1 MSKTRQRVHGL
12 PSCAFSRRA
21 RPRERES
28 TFSEAGS
35 SPPNPMPST
44 WMPSCLGQIVAA
56 QAAPTGYAQVQ
67 ASWWSHSHISLP
79 SLLTVR
85 NSLTLSSFTFHVRNN
100 CYWMQSSNSTDLLME
115 MTCPS
120 TLHLPDLGQVQP
132 STLNQW
138 NQYPLEPWIFFFFL
152 EPTFRSHYNRRDCET
167 QRPDSRSLSLA
178 SIKALVIWLFCNPSQ
193 RFHLEKRLKL

>member
-79 SLLTVR
+79 SLLAVR

-138 NQYPLEPWIFFFFL
+138 NQYPLEPWIFFFFWNQL
-152 EPTFRSHYNRRDCET
+152 LGAIITEETVKLRGQTPDPSPWLLSKPSWSDCFVT
-167 QRPDSRSLSLA
+167 RARGF
-178 SIKALVIWLFCNPSQ
+178 I
-193 RFHLEKRLKL
+193 